1 MIILSLF
8 ISLVILLVLTLRARK
23 QIFMQE
29 RVLANMMPPAEV
41 REKLEDKFNGFA
53 LCLDIT
59 RYPNTRQIIDYI
71 CQHIERDKVLIY
83 DISTFTAR
91 DIAMFQ
97 GIKNYYYPSLARVK
111 NGILNPDMF
120 VLNRFDSDYKKRI
133 EEFIELRK
141 D

>member
-1 MIILSLF
+1 MIILSL
-8 ISLVILLVLTLRARK
+8 IVSLLILLVLTLRARK
-23 QIFMQE
+23 QIFLQE
-29 RVLANMMPPAEV
+29 RILANMMPAAEV
-41 REKLEDKFNGFA
+41 RKKLEEKFNGFA

-59 RYPNTRQIIDYI
+59 RYPNTRRIIDFI

-97 GIKNYYYPSLARVK
+97 GIENYYYPSLASVK

-120 VLNRFDSDYKKRI
+120 VLNRFDSDFKNRI